1 MMKQEPKP
9 LLKEDGGS
17 AAIVESEEKKRP
29 RTVDEAEPH
38 TSERSCERKLDLDKS
53 DHVGVMNNQH
63 VQKQPPPQQQQHS
76 VPDKIGK

>member
-1 MMKQEPKP
+1 MNQEPTP

-17 AAIVESEEKKRP
+17 AAIVESEEKKKP

-38 TSERSCERKLDLDKS
+38 TSERSCELKLDLDKS
-53 DHVGVMNNQH
+53 GHAGVMNNQH
-63 VQKQPPPQQQQHS
+63 VQKQPPPQQQQHF